1 MGNKIL
7 NNINIWKWI
16 SILCYL
22 KICYSDTK
30 FWFSCNHPSVTQLLN
45 SINDAPKLDV
55 PIECLAL
62 LRWADIV
69 TPPLL
74 YMNVKPLCEC
84 VSTMR
89 QWQKTENIR
98 IYDIY
103 VKYLAYNISEFLYD
117 IYICITLY
125 IYIDID
131 RLIDR

>member
-1 MGNKIL
+1 M
-7 NNINIWKWI
+7 
-16 SILCYL
+16 
-22 KICYSDTK
+22 
-30 FWFSCNHPSVTQLLN
+30 
-45 SINDAPKLDV
+45 
-55 PIECLAL
+55 AL

-74 YMNVKPLCEC
+74 YMNVKPLCVC

-103 VKYLAYNISEFLYD
+103 VKYLAYNISEFVYD
-117 IYICITLY
+117 IYITLY